1 MKVSVIGLGKL
12 GLPLAAVYAES
23 GHIVNAYDSNTELI
37 KLLTSQNYVFNEP
50 KLADL
55 LNKNHEKLNYVNDFS
70 LAFNNSEIISVI
82 VPTPSRGGVFSNET
96 IFEILNK
103 FADELKNT
111 QQYKLINI
119 VSTVMPGSC
128 VELFIPLIES
138 RSGKIHGKDFGLCYS
153 PEFIALGSVVENLQ
167 LPDMILIGASDKNS
181 AVELEK
187 FSKTLLLNQE
197 TPIMILNLTESE
209 IVKIAVNN
217 FITMKISFANMINQ
231 LTDSFPNADAA
242 HILNAIGMD
251 SRIGNKYLKPGTPF
265 GGPCF
270 PRDTIALSNVLKGKV
285 KNDLPSLVASFNLEY
300 SDFLFSKI
308 EGMCAGKKAIGVI
321 GVTYKS
327 DTSVIEES
335 FAFYCINRFLNLGY
349 EVNFWDT
356 QFNEELNSSVEKD
369 AIYQSNL
376 GKLVQMSD
384 ILLIPRILNNEEKS
398 EFLSISHNLPVI
410 DLWH

>member
-50 KLADL
+50 KLSDL
-55 LNKNHEKLNYVNDFS
+55 LKKNYEKLNYVNDFS

-82 VPTPSRGGVFSNET
+82 VPTPSLGGVFSNET

-111 QQYKLINI
+111 HQYKLMNI

-242 HILNAIGMD
+242 HILKAIGMD

-308 EGMCAGKKAIGVI
+308 EGLCAGKKA
-321 GVTYKS
+321 
-327 DTSVIEES
+327 
-335 FAFYCINRFLNLGY
+335 NLY
-349 EVNFWDT
+349 
-356 QFNEELNSSVEKD
+356 
-369 AIYQSNL
+369 
-376 GKLVQMSD
+376 
-384 ILLIPRILNNEEKS
+384 
-398 EFLSISHNLPVI
+398 
-410 DLWH
+410 